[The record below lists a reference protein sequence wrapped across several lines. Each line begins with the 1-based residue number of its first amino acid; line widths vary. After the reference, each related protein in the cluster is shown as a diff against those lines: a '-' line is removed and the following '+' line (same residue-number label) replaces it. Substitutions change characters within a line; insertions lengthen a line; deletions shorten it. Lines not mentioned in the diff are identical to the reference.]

1 MKHFHGDML
10 EPFLA
15 RAVCIEKNLAILEC
29 ATFRP
34 KISEDIRNLRK
45 NYNLLQNFSLPH
57 IENKIGYQFKHENL
71 FLILFLF
78 REIAKI
84 FNEVQNL
91 EKNERTEMGIPEKT
105 LSEMLQLKET
115 MLSLAFIG
123 DSAIE
128 TGVIRS
134 IWPTDTLHTLP
145 RKGTLDAKKKFFTVG
160 LNQAILWNF
169 LNLSPGR
176 SSPSSP
182 DSNRLKSSQF
192 EALFGIIYLESGAVA
207 VESAILTLKCN
218 FEKNQEILS

>member
-1 MKHFHGDML
+1 MKHFHGEML

-15 RAVCIEKNLAILEC
+15 RAECIEKNLAILER
-29 ATFRP
+29 ATFPP
-34 KISEDIRNLRK
+34 KISEDIKKLRK

-57 IENKIGYQFKHENL
+57 IEKKIGYQFKNANL
-71 FLILFLF
+71 FLILFLY

-84 FNEVQNL
+84 FSEVKNL
-91 EKNERTEMGIPEKT
+91 EKNERTEMVIPEKT
-105 LSEMLQLKET
+105 LAEMLQLKET

-134 IWPTDTLHTLP
+134 VWPTDNPHTLP

-169 LNLSPGR
+169 LSLSFGR

-182 DSNRLKSSQF
+182 DSNTLKSSQF

-207 VESAILTLKCN
+207 VESAILTLKSN